1 MTDNHSTVWHMA
13 KNPVY
18 KSHLG
23 RLTIHQGWRQLSND

>member
-1 MTDNHSTVWHMA
+1 MTGGDSMVWDMA

-18 KSHLG
+18 KFHLG